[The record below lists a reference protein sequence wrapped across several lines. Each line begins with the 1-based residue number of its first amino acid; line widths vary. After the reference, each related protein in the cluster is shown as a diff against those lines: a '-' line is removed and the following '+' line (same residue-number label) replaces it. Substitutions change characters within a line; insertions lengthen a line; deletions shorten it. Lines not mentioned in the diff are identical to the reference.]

1 MSDQPETPAS
11 PFVFKPATQKPS
23 KPAAP
28 TRTARKPR
36 EPATTEAA
44 PKRKRRARASSDV
57 LVLKACLRQ
66 LRTLDPKD
74 ALRLI
79 ETLRVLFK

>member
-1 MSDQPETPAS
+1 MSNSETPAPA
-11 PFVFKPATQKPS
+11 PFTFKAAQQKPT
-23 KPAAP
+23 KPEAEAP
-28 TRTARKPR
+28 KRARKLR
-36 EPATTEAA
+36 EVTE
-44 PKRKRRARASSDV
+44 PPVRRKRRARASSDV

-74 ALRLI
+74 AWRTI